1 MSLGAANGAWIQ
13 NGMQPNTASV
23 GGLISEALT
32 WETVRTWDIG
42 LDWGLFNNRLTGSA
56 DYFVRYTKKMV
67 GPANQMPNTL
77 GIEVPNTNNCDLQ
90 TRGWEVALSWK
101 DRLNNGLNYGVTV
114 SLSDQVTYID
124 SYPVTRLVLSAHT
137 WLAKKQD
144 LFGGLKQ

>member
-1 MSLGAANGAWIQ
+1 
-13 NGMQPNTASV
+13 
-23 GGLISEALT
+23 
-32 WETVRTWDIG
+32 
-42 LDWGLFNNRLTGSA
+42 
-56 DYFVRYTKKMV
+56 MV

-124 SYPVTRLVLSAHT
+124 SYPGNKTGSISTYMAG
-137 WLAKKQD
+137 KKQD